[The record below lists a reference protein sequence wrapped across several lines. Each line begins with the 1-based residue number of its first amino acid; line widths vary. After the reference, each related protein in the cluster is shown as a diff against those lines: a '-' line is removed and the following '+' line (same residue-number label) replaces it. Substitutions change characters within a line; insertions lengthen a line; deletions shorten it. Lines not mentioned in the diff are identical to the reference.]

1 MVFNI
6 YQKFSKM
13 FRQSNNV
20 NKKREELSKFLRWV
34 RRSWLTQNGWECEHF
49 QILRLRSRCTLAYS
63 DHHGNRWL
71 PRRAWCETRRGDQTL
86 PEHVR
91 SFLFSSYFYSIS
103 LLYTNL
109 PRRGIWDCFL
119 SKERKW
125 RRGNET
131 MNFFETPTF
140 IYFQLYV
147 VIIHILN
154 IVFMTFTVKTIHE
167 TFKNRKQLMCVNIV
181 VFLLI
186 FEVSINSSPCYQTDI
201 FW

>member
-6 YQKFSKM
+6 HQKFSKM
-13 FRQSNNV
+13 FCQSHNV

-91 SFLFSSYFYSIS
+91 SILFSSYFCSIS

-147 VIIHILN
+147 VIIHLLN
-154 IVFMTFTVKTIHE
+154 IVFMAFTVKTIHE
-167 TFKNRKQLMCVNIV
+167 TFKNRIQLMCVNII

>member
-1 MVFNI
+1 
-6 YQKFSKM
+6 
-13 FRQSNNV
+13 
-20 NKKREELSKFLRWV
+20 
-34 RRSWLTQNGWECEHF
+34 
-49 QILRLRSRCTLAYS
+49 
-63 DHHGNRWL
+63 
-71 PRRAWCETRRGDQTL
+71 
-86 PEHVR
+86 
-91 SFLFSSYFYSIS
+91 
-103 LLYTNL
+103 
-109 PRRGIWDCFL
+109 
-119 SKERKW
+119 
-125 RRGNET
+125 

-201 FW
+201 F